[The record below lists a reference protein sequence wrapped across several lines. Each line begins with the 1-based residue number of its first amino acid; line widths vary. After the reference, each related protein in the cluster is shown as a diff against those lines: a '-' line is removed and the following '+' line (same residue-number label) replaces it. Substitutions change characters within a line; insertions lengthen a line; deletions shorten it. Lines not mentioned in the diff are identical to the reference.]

1 MTDTTPKKARPEQDE
16 KTPPPLTPSE
26 KREARAGILAASP
39 KRASPV
45 PDANPNA
52 PKSPKNRPATD
63 ESLSKVASPQPLA
76 I

>member
-1 MTDTTPKKARPEQDE
+1 MTDITPKKARPEKDE

-39 KRASPV
+39 KRTSPV
-45 PDANPNA
+45 PDVNPSS
-52 PKSPKNRPATD
+52 PKSPKNKAATD